1 MSNYCVQTF
10 TAPKVQIAKGRVIIM
25 NQQNQQNQQ
34 NNAAAMIER
43 AKMRLAEIKAA
54 KEKKTAETEQVILK
68 ASANTIIN
76 VPSLAHKGWK
86 IDASREWNAEQ
97 TTAIEYGLTGKSFC
111 LIGAAG
117 TGKTSNLKGIINTM
131 VENNILPTIQSHH
144 TTKWLR
150 YGVPGVAIISFT
162 NMAVRQVAKH
172 FSKEITCVTGHKL
185 IEFAPVFY
193 EIENDKGEM
202 VKTMRFEP
210 TRHGANPLPPSL
222 ALIIVDE
229 SSMFDIGL
237 RNQVIA
243 ALPRGAKVQWIFLG
257 DLNQLPPVYGRA
269 VLGQQLLELPIVEL
283 KHVYRQALESPIIE
297 LAHKMK
303 DGKSI
308 PISEKVVID
317 KGEHGKL
324 TIHPWSKSIRGN
336 DACMKAADFIKA
348 AIKQQELDIYKDM
361 VLCPHNIGSADP
373 DKNFSA
379 VELNRSVA
387 DWLGRQRD
395 AQVYEVVAGFKT
407 HYFAAGDK
415 VLVNK
420 REAIIT
426 AIQWNRAY
434 SGKTPVNPDI
444 YKLDRWGG
452 ATKRA
457 SADKLSSSEL
467 YQATHGDTDVDAIL
481 ASLVDTHTTVED
493 RKTSSSHVIKVR
505 FINGTDPTQ
514 WSRFDSLETD
524 ENFEEISLESAAEV
538 NDMLFGYVISVHK
551 SQGSEWRK
559 VFILLHK
566 VHSQMC
572 SRELLY
578 TAITRAAK
586 ELYIICEPDQGMKAG
601 TLTKASKTPRI
612 KGNTLAEKLVYLKEM
627 FEKDAAEAAK
637 KQVASNGNSNGSNNI
652 EEDDE

>member
-1 MSNYCVQTF
+1 MTN
-10 TAPKVQIAKGRVIIM
+10 
-25 NQQNQQNQQ
+25 
-34 NNAAAMIER
+34 NNAAAMIEKAR
-43 AKMRLAEIKAA
+43 MRLAEIKAA
-54 KEKKTAETEQVILK
+54 KEAATAAAEEAILK
-68 ASANTIIN
+68 ASGLAGSIGTGETTIT
-76 VPSLAHKGWK
+76 VPSLRKLGWQLDTSRDWNERQTAF
-86 IDASREWNAEQ
+86 IDA
-97 TTAIEYGLTGKSFC
+97 GLGRKSVC

-117 TGKTSNLKGIINTM
+117 TGKTSALKGFVNSGIL
-131 VENNILPTIQSHH
+131 NNIFPIIASNEE
-144 TTKWLR
+144 TKWLKA
-150 YGVPGVAIISFT
+150 GKPGIVLTSFT
-162 NMAVRQVAKH
+162 NMAVRQIAKH
-172 FSKEITCVTGHKL
+172 FSKEVTCVTLHKL
-185 IEFAPVFY
+185 LEFAPVFY
-193 EIENDKGEM
+193 EIENDKGEL

-210 TRHGANPLPPSL
+210 TRNRFNPLPRSL
-222 ALIIVDE
+222 RTIVVDE
-229 SSMFDIGL
+229 SSMVDTALIDL
-237 RNQVIA
+237 LIN
-243 ALPRGAKVQWIFLG
+243 ALPNPGAVQWIFLG

-269 VLGQQLLELPIVEL
+269 ILGKKLMELPIIEL
-283 KHVYRQALESPIIE
+283 TEVYRQALESPIIT

-303 DGKSI
+303 DGKAI
-308 PISEKVVID
+308 PMSEKMVD
-317 KGEHGKL
+317 DRGTHGKL
-324 TIHPWSKSIRGN
+324 TIHPWSKPIRGN
-336 DACMKAADFIKA
+336 DACMKAADFLKA
-348 AIKQQELDIYKDM
+348 AIQQGVLDIYKDM
-361 VLCPHNIGSADP
+361 VLCPHNIGSSDP

-395 AQVYEVVAGFKT
+395 AMVYEIVAGFKT
-407 HYFAAGDK
+407 HYYAVGDK

-434 SGKTPVNPDI
+434 SGKVPVNPDV

-452 ATKRA
+452 ATRRA
-457 SADKLSSSEL
+457 SKEHLSNSQVYEAEHSN
-467 YQATHGDTDVDAIL
+467 TDVDAIL
-481 ASLVDTHTTVED
+481 ASLVSTNTTVED

-514 WSRFDSLETD
+514 WTRFDSYETD
-524 ENFEEISLESAAEV
+524 ENFEETSLESAAEV

-586 ELYIICEPDQGMKAG
+586 ELYIICESDQGMKAG
-601 TLTKASKTPRI
+601 TLTKAAKTPRI

-637 KQVASNGNSNGSNNI
+637 RAAASGTGNIG
-652 EEDDE
+652 EDDE